1 MSQTL
6 DTMIEFVQGCVPN
19 QLTILNEN
27 VIDDLNFIIRRHKY
41 DKCRL
46 YQVEVYYYQMNRV
59 IVIFI

>member
-1 MSQTL
+1 
-6 DTMIEFVQGCVPN
+6 MIEFVQGCVPN

-27 VIDDLNFIIRRHKY
+27 VIDDLNFVIRRHKY